1 MLFILILLVSLAAQ
15 FFLPWW
21 IIAPIA
27 FGLAAGNSQSGKKS
41 FWNGFSAIFI
51 LWTCMALVRTLPNE
65 NLLANR
71 VAQMLTLPE
80 SAFNWA
86 ILVVLTGLIGGL
98 VAGLSAFA
106 GFQFR
111 DAFLKKKR
119 R

>member
-1 MLFILILLVSLAAQ
+1 MLFILILVLSLAAQ

-21 IIAPIA
+21 VIAPIA
-27 FGLAAGNSQSGKKS
+27 FGLAAGNSQTGKKS

-51 LWTCMALVRTLPNE
+51 LWNIMALVRTLPNE

-71 VAQMLTLPE
+71 VAEMLTLPP
-80 SAFNWA
+80 SSFNWL
-86 ILVVLTGLIGGL
+86 ILVILTGFIGGL

-106 GFQFR
+106 GYQFR